1 MAGHRINILSLMQ
14 EKIKCN
20 MDIIIVCHTE
30 FGFVLNREIVFDK
43 KAIQG
48 ASKGPLNLV
57 KIS

>member
-1 MAGHRINILSLMQ
+1 MQ